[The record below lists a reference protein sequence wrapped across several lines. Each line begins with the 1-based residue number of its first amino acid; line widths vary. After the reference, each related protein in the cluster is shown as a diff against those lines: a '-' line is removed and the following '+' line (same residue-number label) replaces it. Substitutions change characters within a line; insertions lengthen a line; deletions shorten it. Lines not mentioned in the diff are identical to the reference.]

1 MSMIKRYLENQ
12 IYEIAERYDIPD
24 YLAEAAWERSDG
36 DIEVYEQKIVQVR
49 KILDRAMSS
58 HKDY

>member
-1 MSMIKRYLENQ
+1 MSMIKRYLEDR
-12 IYEIAERYDIPD
+12 IYEIAEKYEVPN

-49 KILDRAMSS
+49 NILIRAMTP
-58 HKDY
+58 H